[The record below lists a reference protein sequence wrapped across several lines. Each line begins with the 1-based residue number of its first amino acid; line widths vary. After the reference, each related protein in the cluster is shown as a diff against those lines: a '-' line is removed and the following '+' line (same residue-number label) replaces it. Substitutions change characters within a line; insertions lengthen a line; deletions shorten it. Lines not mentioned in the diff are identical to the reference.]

1 MKKYVNAK
9 KILPE
14 HLIDEIQKYIEGA
27 HLYIPQKSRRSW
39 GSTNGSREHLEKRN
53 MEIQFLYQQHDLNIN
68 ELANRFGLSEERIRS
83 IIYEK

>member
-14 HLIDEIQKYIEGA
+14 RLIKEIQEYIEGA
-27 HLYIPQKSRRSW
+27 HLYIPQKSRKSW
-39 GSTNGSREHLEKRN
+39 GSTNGSRDHLEKRN